1 MAYIIG
7 VDNLRRIKLTML
19 TKKSKLFGILTTAI
33 MITLVV
39 GLVAASSQ
47 MNPRVTYSG
56 YGNPDNDT
64 GREGDLYVEIDTNV
78 LWMFKDGAWDMFA
91 IFPTVINGTDG
102 PIGPTGPAGPQGE
115 TGETGPTGPA
125 GADGEDGTQM
135 YNELM
140 YNCTD
145 SLGNNGDFFIF
156 ANGTLNVKIDGSWM
170 FYGSLVGPQG
180 EQGIQGEIGPT
191 GPAGPQGE
199 TGETGPMGPQGEIG
213 PTGPAGPQGET
224 GETGPMGPQG
234 EIGPTGPAG
243 ADGIDGLNGIDG
255 KDGLDG
261 LQGINETEGTIE
273 LEMPWWIIVLFAVV
287 SGLALAISVYALRKN
302 RRK

>member
-1 MAYIIG
+1 LTG
-7 VDNLRRIKLTML
+7 IKLDVL

-33 MITLVV
+33 IMTLVV
-39 GLVAASSQ
+39 GLVAAAST

-56 YGNPDNDT
+56 YGNPDNET

-78 LWMFKDGAWDMFA
+78 LWIFKDSAWEMFA
-91 IFPTVINGTDG
+91 IFPTVVNGTEG

-115 TGETGPTGPA
+115 TGATGPTGPA
-125 GADGEDGTQM
+125 GADGIDGTQI

-145 SLGNNGDFFIF
+145 SLGNNGDFFLF

-199 TGETGPMGPQGEIG
+199 TGATGPMGPQGEIG
-213 PTGPAGPQGET
+213 LTGPAGT
-224 GETGPMGPQG
+224 
-234 EIGPTGPAG
+234 
-243 ADGIDGLNGIDG
+243 DGIDGLNGIDG

-261 LQGINETEGTIE
+261 LQGFNETEATIE
-273 LEMPWWIIVLFAVV
+273 LGIPWWIIVPFVV
-287 SGLALAISVYALRKN
+287 MASSALAISVYALRKN

>member
-1 MAYIIG
+1 MFQRAVLSIFWIYVMFQNNQYIESYDGLYIG
-7 VDNLRRIKLTML
+7 VDNLRRIKLAVL

-33 MITLVV
+33 MIILVV
-39 GLVAASSQ
+39 GLVAASST

-56 YGNPDNDT
+56 YGNPDNET

-91 IFPTVINGTDG
+91 IFPTVVNGTDG
-102 PIGPTGPAGPQGE
+102 PI
-115 TGETGPTGPA
+115 GPTGPA
-125 GADGEDGTQM
+125 GADGEDGTQI

-145 SLGNNGDFFIF
+145 SLGNNGDFFLF

-170 FYGSLVGPQG
+170 FYGNLVGPQG
-180 EQGIQGEIGPT
+180 EQGI
-191 GPAGPQGE
+191 
-199 TGETGPMGPQGEIG
+199 QGEIG